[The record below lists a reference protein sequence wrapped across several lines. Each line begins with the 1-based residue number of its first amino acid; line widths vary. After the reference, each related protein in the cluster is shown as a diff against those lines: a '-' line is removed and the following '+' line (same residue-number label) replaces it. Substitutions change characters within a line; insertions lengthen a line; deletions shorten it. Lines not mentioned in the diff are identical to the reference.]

1 MIAIIGAGPSGLAA
15 AKTAIQAGLNV
26 TVFEKNTKVGGN
38 WVFDDTTGHSSVYE
52 NTHIISSKTLSSY
65 EDFPM
70 PDHYPDYP
78 NHRLVQAYFEDYA
91 RHFGVMEH
99 IRFGHTVRN
108 AEPGPG
114 GTWTLTVSGP
124 DGDLTQTFTH
134 LMVANGHHW
143 HPRWPS
149 VPGTFTGKLLHSHD
163 VKRIDD
169 AWRGKRVV
177 VVGAGNSAA
186 DVAVETSRIAE
197 TVFLSMRSAQW
208 FIPKYLFGLPSDV
221 LALRSRWLP
230 RRLRQR
236 VLSLLLRLVQGDYA
250 RMGLPKNERPV
261 LSHHP
266 TVNSDL
272 LDVIRHGRVLPK
284 PGLARYEGDEV
295 VFADGSREKADILV
309 AATGFQVRFPFF
321 GGRFADWADAT
332 AIPLYRKMMHPEYP
346 TLYFIGL
353 FQPLGCI
360 WPLAD
365 WQSRIAVAEI
375 QGRYARP
382 ADLKAAIARE
392 QANPH
397 YDFDPA
403 PRHAVEVDYHKF
415 RAELISEL
423 GVVSSKL

>member
-1 MIAIIGAGPSGLAA
+1 MLAIIGAGPSGLAA
-15 AKTAIQAGLNV
+15 AKNAIQAGLSV

-65 EDFPM
+65 EDYPM

-78 NHRLVQAYFEDYA
+78 GHRLVQAYFEDYA
-91 RHFGVMEH
+91 RHFGVMER
-99 IRFGHTVRN
+99 IRFGCAVESADPN
-108 AEPGPG
+108 PDGS
-114 GTWTLTVSGP
+114 WTLAVSGP
-124 DGDLTQTFTH
+124 DGPETHTFSH

-143 HPRWPS
+143 HPRWPA
-149 VPGTFTGKLLHSHD
+149 VPGTFDGKLLHSHD

-169 AWRGKRVV
+169 SWRGKRVV

-186 DVAVETSRIAE
+186 DVAVETSRIADA
-197 TVFLSMRSAQW
+197 VFLSMRSAQW

-221 LALRSRWLP
+221 LALRSRWMP
-230 RRLRQR
+230 RRLRQHA
-236 VLSLLLRLVQGDYA
+236 LSLLLRLVQGDYA
-250 RMGLPKNERPV
+250 KMGLPKNARPV

-272 LDVIRHGRVLPK
+272 LDVIRHRRVVPK
-284 PGLARYEGDEV
+284 PGLARYEGDAV
-295 VFADGSREKADILV
+295 VFSDGSREKADIVV
-309 AATGFQVRFPFF
+309 AATGFKVTFPFF
-321 GGRFADWADAT
+321 GDRFADWADAT
-332 AIPLYRKMMHPEYP
+332 SIPLYRKMMHPDYP

-365 WQSRIAVAEI
+365 WQARIACAEI
-375 QGRYARP
+375 TGRYQRP
-382 ADLKAAIARE
+382 ADLDAAIRDE
-392 QANPH
+392 LANPH

-403 PRHAVEVDYHKF
+403 PRHAVEVDYHRF
-415 RAELISEL
+415 RDELVREL
-423 GVVSSKL
+423 NT

>member
-1 MIAIIGAGPSGLAA
+1 MIAIIGAGPSGITA
-15 AKTAIQAGLNV
+15 AKTAIQAGLTV
-26 TVFEKNTKVGGN
+26 TVFEKNSKVGGN
-38 WVFDDTTGHSSVYE
+38 WVFNDTTGHSSVYE
-52 NTHIISSKTLSSY
+52 NTHLISSKTLSSY

-78 NHRLVQAYFEDYA
+78 NHRLVQAYFEEYA
-91 RHFGVMEH
+91 HHFGVIEH
-99 IRFGHTVRN
+99 IRFGHTVLK

-114 GTWTLTVSGP
+114 GAWTLTYTGP
-124 DGDLTQTFTH
+124 DGGGTQTFTH

-169 AWRGKRVV
+169 SWRGKRVV
-177 VVGAGNSAA
+177 VIGAGNSAA
-186 DVAVETSRIAE
+186 DLAVETARIAE
-197 TVFLSMRSAQW
+197 TVYLSLRSAQW
-208 FIPKYLFGLPSDV
+208 FIPKYLFGMPSDV

-230 RRLRQR
+230 RRLRQHA
-236 VLSLLLRLVQGDYA
+236 LSLLLRIVQGDYA
-250 RMGLPKNERPV
+250 EMGLPRNARPV

-272 LDVIRHGRVLPK
+272 LDLVRHRRVIPK
-284 PGLARYEGDEV
+284 PGLERYEGEEV
-295 VFADGSREKADILV
+295 VFADGSRERVDVVI

-321 GGRFADWADAT
+321 GERFSDWADAT
-332 AIPLYRKMMHPEYP
+332 SIPLYRKMMHPDHP

-365 WQSRIAVAEI
+365 WQARIAVAEI

-392 QANPH
+392 LANPH
-397 YDFDPA
+397 YDFDSA
-403 PRHAVEVDYHKF
+403 PRHAVEVDYHRF
-415 RAELISEL
+415 RDELVKEL
-423 GVVSSKL
+423 GHD